1 MSGHNALNVVDL
13 TPGTR
18 LKTHEGAVVE
28 LVENPRDGVWLIC
41 KTLENAADP
50 DSVSEVEQPV
60 FAQDIV
66 GLAES

>member
-13 TPGTR
+13 VPGTR
-18 LKTHEGAVVE
+18 LKTNEGAIVE

-41 KTLENAADP
+41 KTIEHAADP
-50 DSVSEVEQPV
+50 DAVSDVEQPI

-66 GLAES
+66 GMAD